1 MDQVK
6 FVEDLSR
13 PYPFKFF
20 KAVFHK
26 FYLVHSW
33 ILCPIWSE
41 EKVLYRKHEY
51 CMLSAMDSDELKN
64 GKVEKKKL
72 ESELKTAENDR
83 LRQKRFRDERT
94 QKLLFLGEKT
104 QMII

>member
-1 MDQVK
+1 
-6 FVEDLSR
+6 
-13 PYPFKFF
+13 
-20 KAVFHK
+20 
-26 FYLVHSW
+26 
-33 ILCPIWSE
+33 
-41 EKVLYRKHEY
+41 
-51 CMLSAMDSDELKN
+51 MLSAMDSDELKN

-83 LRQKRFRDERT
+83 LRQKRFRDDRT